1 MENSKR
7 GYIIAASVAAVVVAG
22 GVVLFLVSPNL
33 VGNLISTVGKINDV
47 ANNTTAIAT
56 SNAGSP
62 PKMVLIVLKGD
73 EDSSNAI
80 TQYDANNT
88 KLIELL
94 PEAHIR
100 FDSPDYRTAE
110 SMKVVARDLDTGT
123 IHLLRKS
130 YDVNNEFF
138 VNLGK
143 GSYQLQVQA
152 SWFEA
157 GSHIYKFDI
166 TVS

>member
-22 GVVLFLVSPNL
+22 GIILFLFAPGVLGGLFPASKAP
-33 VGNLISTVGKINDV
+33 DV
-47 ANNTTAIAT
+47 QNNTTIA
-56 SNAGSP
+56 SGKES
-62 PKMVLIVLKGD
+62 PKMVLIVLRGD
-73 EDSSNAI
+73 EDSSNAM
-80 TQYDANNT
+80 TQYDADNSQPIQLVSN
-88 KLIELL
+88 E
-94 PEAHIR
+94 HIR

-110 SMKVVARDLDTGT
+110 SMKVIARDMNSGA
-123 IHLLRKS
+123 IQLLRKS

-152 SWFEA
+152 TWFES
-157 GSHIYKFDI
+157 GSHIYKFNI
-166 TVS
+166 TIA